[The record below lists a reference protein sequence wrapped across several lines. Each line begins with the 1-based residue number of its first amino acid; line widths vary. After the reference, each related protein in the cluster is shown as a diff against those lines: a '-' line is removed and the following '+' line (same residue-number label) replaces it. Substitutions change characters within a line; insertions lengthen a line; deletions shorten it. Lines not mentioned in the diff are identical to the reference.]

1 VFTILQQNSCKRLL
15 FYSKTCYSSRTTTI
29 AGREKQQPLH
39 NALGLGQLPAHSG
52 SFIEREQL
60 NTRAD
65 EMMKETLIRKEI
77 GANEK
82 RRNGKPRV

>member
-1 VFTILQQNSCKRLL
+1 VVFTILQQNACKRLL

-39 NALGLGQLPAHSG
+39 NTLGLGQLPNALG
-52 SFIEREQL
+52 KLYRTRTTQY
-60 NTRAD
+60 RAD
-65 EMMKETLIRKEI
+65 EMKETLTRKEI